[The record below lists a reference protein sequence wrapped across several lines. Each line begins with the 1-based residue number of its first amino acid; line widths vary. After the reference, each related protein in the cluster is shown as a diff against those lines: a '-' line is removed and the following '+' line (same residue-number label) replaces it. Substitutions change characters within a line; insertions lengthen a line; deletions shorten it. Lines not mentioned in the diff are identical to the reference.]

1 MSIYIFPIGSVLWWT
16 LTHLQFSIVSYTNGR
31 KNRNL
36 LTMHWTWVEHF
47 LNKALLGSFDLYR
60 RDSYSKNMLR
70 KIFCTLVICAHVL
83 LWYGF
88 SLMISVVSFFLG
100 IYRSFEYVKFKI
112 RIRIEIKGLR
122 EPVIPSQLPKS
133 WSMINKNS
141 CKKNVNISLKTIYL
155 TSVGKSKSVSHFYWL
170 KWPYLQHTFML
181 LSSAEIIIQKHFKV
195 KRNFRLEDEAS
206 ELYRVISRGR
216 GSLGTCCQ

>member
-16 LTHLQFSIVSYTNGR
+16 LTHLQFSILSYTNGKK

-88 SLMISVVSFFLG
+88 SSMISVVSFFLG
-100 IYRSFEYVKFKI
+100 IYLSFEYVKFKI
-112 RIRIEIKGLR
+112 RIRIEIKGL
-122 EPVIPSQLPKS
+122 
-133 WSMINKNS
+133 
-141 CKKNVNISLKTIYL
+141 
-155 TSVGKSKSVSHFYWL
+155 
-170 KWPYLQHTFML
+170 
-181 LSSAEIIIQKHFKV
+181 
-195 KRNFRLEDEAS
+195 
-206 ELYRVISRGR
+206 
-216 GSLGTCCQ
+216 LGTSHTLPVAKVLVNDKQELMWKECKHISENHLFDFCWQE